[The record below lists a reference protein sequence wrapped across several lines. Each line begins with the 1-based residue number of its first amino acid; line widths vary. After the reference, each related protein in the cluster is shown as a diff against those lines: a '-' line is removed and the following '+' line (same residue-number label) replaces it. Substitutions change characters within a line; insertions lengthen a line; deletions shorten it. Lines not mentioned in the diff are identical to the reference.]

1 MKPGSPR
8 RSVSC
13 GTMPAGIV
21 FALSCYLIWGVAPL
35 YFRLLSGVPAAE
47 ILAHRVIWSLLFMGA
62 VLVGLRR
69 TGWLRGLAHQP
80 RVVVRFGLSA
90 LAVSA
95 NWGVYIWAVNAGHVV
110 DASLGYFINPLLNV
124 AIGALLLHE
133 RLRRVQWIAV
143 AIAAGGVLWLTWLA
157 GTPPWIGLTLAISFS
172 AYGLLRKTATLGA
185 IEGLAL
191 ETALLVPVAVAY
203 LVVLQFHG
211 GGSFGTRPPVTALLL
226 ATGPVTAVPLLLF
239 AAAARRLPFSTLGLV
254 QYLAPTM
261 QLLIGVL
268 LFGEPF
274 TPGRAAGFA
283 AIWLALLLLAL
294 EGLGNAW
301 RSSHASA

>member
-1 MKPGSPR
+1 
-8 RSVSC
+8 
-13 GTMPAGIV
+13 MPAGIV
-21 FALSCYLIWGVAPL
+21 YALSCFLIWGVAPL
-35 YFRLLSGVPAAE
+35 YFRLLAGVPAAE
-47 ILAHRVIWSLLFMGA
+47 ILAHRVIWSVLFTGALL
-62 VLVGLRR
+62 LVLRR
-69 TGWLRGLAHQP
+69 TAWVRGLARQP
-80 RVVVRFGLSA
+80 RLVARFALSA

-133 RLRRVQWIAV
+133 RLRRLQWLAV
-143 AIAAGGVLWLTWLA
+143 ALAAAGVLWLTWLA
-157 GTPPWIGLTLAISFS
+157 GSPPWIGLTLAISFS
-172 AYGLLRKTATLGA
+172 IYGLLRKTAPLGA

-191 ETALLVPVAVAY
+191 ETALLLPLAVVY
-203 LVVLQFHG
+203 LGVLHG
-211 GGSFGTRPPVTALLL
+211 HAGGSFGTGVGATALLL

-239 AAAARRLPFSTLGLV
+239 AAAARRLPYSTLGLL

-261 QLLIGVL
+261 QLLIGVV

-274 TPGRAAGFA
+274 TPARAAGFI
-283 AIWLALLLLAL
+283 AIWLALLLLAC

-301 RSSHASA
+301 RAAQADALARPRGT